1 MSQENVEIVRR
12 SLDAFAQR
20 DVDTMRALNDPDL
33 VLDWSASLGWLAGV
47 YRGFDNAL
55 RFYKG
60 YFEAFETTVIVVDRY
75 IEAGESV
82 VVPNVAHQ
90 RGRDGI
96 EVSARG
102 TFVFTLRNRKITRIC
117 LYQETAE
124 ALEAVGL
131 EG

>member
-1 MSQENVEIVRR
+1 
-12 SLDAFAQR
+12 
-20 DVDTMRALNDPDL
+20 
-33 VLDWSASLGWLAGV
+33 V
-47 YRGFDNAL
+47 YHGFDDAM
-55 RFYKG
+55 RFYEG
-60 YFEAFETTVIVVDRY
+60 YFEAFDTTVIVADRY

-102 TFVFTLRNRKITRIC
+102 TFVFTLRNNKITRIC

-124 ALEAVGL
+124 ALKAAGL

>member
-1 MSQENVEIVRR
+1 MSQENVEIVRQ

-33 VLDWSASLGWLAGV
+33 VLDWSASVGWLAGV
-47 YRGFDNAL
+47 YRGFDEAL
-55 RFYKG
+55 RFYEG
-60 YFEAFETTVIVVDRY
+60 YYEAFSATRIEPDCF

-96 EVSARG
+96 EVTARA
-102 TFVFTLRNRKITRIC
+102 TFVFTLRDGRIISIR
-117 LYQETAE
+117 LYQETRE
-124 ALEAVGL
+124 ALRAAGL
-131 EG
+131 EE